1 MATKKKTSLY
11 RWIFHR
17 SRGDSPFVKVML
29 HITLVALSFIML
41 YPALRVLT
49 ISLRPG
55 NRVLSTSLD
64 IIPTD
69 RIWIP
74 KGFSE
79 QEMQILRERT
89 PEEIQK
95 KFDAQMGKKEQR
107 TIKFKFSGKEM
118 DFAVSKDKM
127 SDVIIERII
136 YKNEDEIQVV
146 MDEKIAA
153 TIEMAEASVY
163 IDTGYD
169 REMISKE
176 KVTTV
181 VDESTP
187 KVINLPAVEGN
198 PSYVPELTSTAYEYA
213 VSQGIVDLR
222 PEYFTE
228 ELVQDP
234 YGDWYLE
241 KVRYVKVAPQLR
253 TLNLPISTTWSDIE
267 PLANEQKINDRDNG
281 LLGKNGHA
289 VILLGGNNLVP
300 LDYEI
305 PFKLSTKDLEKRILY
320 AKSGATEFSFVS
332 ASGTN
337 YNATLFD
344 TDFFLWIWNS
354 LLITIATSTMGV
366 ALASTSAYAFS
377 RFAFPGRRVGLI
389 FLLATQMIPAAMLLL
404 PIYMLAYKLGLIGS
418 WVGLVVAYSVSSIPF
433 SIHIL
438 KGYYDTIP
446 KELEEAA
453 TIDGATKM
461 QTFFRIM
468 LPLAAPALAIVFLFN
483 FMTAWNDYLLAK
495 IMLNKDPNM
504 HTWPL
509 GLQRLQGQF
518 NTDWG
523 KFSAAA
529 LMVSIPVTILFLAS
543 SKYLVSGLTLGSV
556 KG

>member
-1 MATKKKTSLY
+1 MALKKNQSLY

-17 SRGDSPFVKVML
+17 SRGDSPFMKGIIHL
-29 HITLVALSFIML
+29 TLILACFIMI

-69 RIWIP
+69 RLMIP
-74 KGFSE
+74 AGKSE
-79 QEMQILRERT
+79 AEVNMLRERT

-95 KFDAQMGKKEQR
+95 KFNAQMGKKSDREV
-107 TIKFKFSGKEM
+107 TLKFSGRKFTFNIPERMSQVEIEKASYKTEEETQAELDKE
-118 DFAVSKDKM
+118 
-127 SDVIIERII
+127 
-136 YKNEDEIQVV
+136 
-146 MDEKIAA
+146 IAMGL
-153 TIEMAEASVY
+153 EMVDAHIY
-163 IDTGYD
+163 IDTGFD
-169 REMISKE
+169 RE
-176 KVTTV
+176 
-181 VDESTP
+181 
-187 KVINLPAVEGN
+187 VIGKPV
-198 PSYVPELTSTAYEYA
+198 ELTKAEADARQPVVNVPSPEEVPVFVPAESNPAYDA
-213 VSQGIVDLR
+213 ALALNMVDSR
-222 PEYFTE
+222 SKYFTE
-228 ELVQDP
+228 EVVLDA
-234 YGDWYLE
+234 YGVYWLQQVVYQ
-241 KVRYVKVAPQLR
+241 KVAPQLR
-253 TLNLPISTTWSDIE
+253 TIQVPASITWNDILPIAE
-267 PLANEQKINDRDNG
+267 EQKITDRDNG
-281 LLGKNGHA
+281 LVGKEGRA
-289 VILLGGNNLVP
+289 VIVVNGVNLVP
-300 LDYEI
+300 TDYLI
-305 PFKLSTKDLEKRILY
+305 PHKLSTKVVERRVLY
-320 AKSGATEFSFVS
+320 AKSGAVEFSYVS
-332 ASGTN
+332 ASSSN
-337 YNATLFD
+337 YEAALFD
-344 TDFFLWIWNS
+344 TDFFIWIWNS
-354 LLITIATSTMGV
+354 LLITLSTAFMGV

-377 RFAFPGRRVGLI
+377 RFAFPGRKVGLI
-389 FLLATQMIPAAMLLL
+389 FLLSTQMIPAAMLIL
-404 PIYMLAYKLGLIGS
+404 PIYILATNLGLIGN
-418 WVGLVVAYSVSSIPF
+418 WTGLVVAYSVSSIPF

-483 FMTAWNDYLLAK
+483 FMSAWNDFLLAR
-495 IMLNKDPNM
+495 IMLQQSPDR

-529 LMVSIPVTILFLAS
+529 LMVSVPVTILFLAS